1 MTDLAA
7 LKASRPMMA
16 ATLRSGQPCPE
27 PKNPTAASMTATFP
41 SASLRLQS
49 LTERLLSSPSR

>member
-41 SASLRLQS
+41 SVSL
-49 LTERLLSSPSR
+49 